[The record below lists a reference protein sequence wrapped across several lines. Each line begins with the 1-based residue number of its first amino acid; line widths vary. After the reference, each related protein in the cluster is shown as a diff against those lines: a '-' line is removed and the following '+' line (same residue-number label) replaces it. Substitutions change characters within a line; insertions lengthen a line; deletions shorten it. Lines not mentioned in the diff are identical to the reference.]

1 MTIQD
6 AARKETYAGL
16 ETRTAFTDASNI
28 RVTLASVVSD
38 DVHAH
43 ICDMVDGGVSDVL
56 DVITL
61 LIIGR
66 VGRLG

>member
-1 MTIQD
+1 MSIQD

-16 ETRTAFTDASNI
+16 EIQTAFTDASNI

-38 DVHAH
+38 DVIAH
-43 ICDMVDGGVSDVL
+43 VCDMVDGGVSDVL